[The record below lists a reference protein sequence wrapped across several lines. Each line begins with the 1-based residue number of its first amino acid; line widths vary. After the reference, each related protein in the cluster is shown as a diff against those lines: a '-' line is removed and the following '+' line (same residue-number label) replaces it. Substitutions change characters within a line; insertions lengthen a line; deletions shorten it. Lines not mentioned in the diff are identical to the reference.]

1 MVEVSKGIKGRWRE
15 RLPLGAGIMLAFT
28 SKLLPVLGGPLPP
41 WGGGPGQL
49 WGLGRRLLTSHDD
62 LETGQM
68 AALTQG
74 ACPEDQAPPSGA
86 HPRRQD
92 PCGDGDF
99 MEAGQVAPRLPK
111 CRGKL
116 LQEAFPVTQVT
127 LGMTQGALPLS
138 PRDTQPLDHVGGPWH
153 SHCRGAPNME
163 PGLLG
168 GACWVGRVGWVPAP
182 RPLHPPALGALSPAA
197 LPSGWACH
205 FPCPLPSLLFSQ
217 FFIYKMETKRTV
229 ISQT

>member
-1 MVEVSKGIKGRWRE
+1 MIWRRDRWRPSLKVHVL
-15 RLPLGAGIMLAFT
+15 RTKPPLR
-28 SKLLPVLGGPLPP
+28 GPTPADRTLV
-41 WGGGPGQL
+41 GM
-49 WGLGRRLLTSHDD
+49 
-62 LETGQM
+62 ET
-68 AALTQG
+68 
-74 ACPEDQAPPSGA
+74 
-86 HPRRQD
+86 
-92 PCGDGDF
+92 

-168 GACWVGRVGWVPAP
+168 GSPPPAP
-182 RPLHPPALGALSPAA
+182 CTPQHWGRSARLLCPLGGPVTSPALSRLCFFLS
-197 LPSGWACH
+197 
-205 FPCPLPSLLFSQ
+205 FSSIKWRQ
-217 FFIYKMETKRTV
+217 KGQLSHRPEIVHLKHLVYVLCLAYIY
-229 ISQT
+229 

>member
-1 MVEVSKGIKGRWRE
+1 MG
-15 RLPLGAGIMLAFT
+15 M
-28 SKLLPVLGGPLPP
+28 
-41 WGGGPGQL
+41 
-49 WGLGRRLLTSHDD
+49 
-62 LETGQM
+62 ET
-68 AALTQG
+68 
-74 ACPEDQAPPSGA
+74 
-86 HPRRQD
+86 
-92 PCGDGDF
+92 

-168 GACWVGRVGWVPAP
+168 GSPPPAP
-182 RPLHPPALGALSPAA
+182 CTPQHWGRSARLLCPLGGPVTSPALSRLCFFLS
-197 LPSGWACH
+197 
-205 FPCPLPSLLFSQ
+205 FSSIKWRQ
-217 FFIYKMETKRTV
+217 KGQLSHRPEIVHLKHLVYVLCLAYIY
-229 ISQT
+229 